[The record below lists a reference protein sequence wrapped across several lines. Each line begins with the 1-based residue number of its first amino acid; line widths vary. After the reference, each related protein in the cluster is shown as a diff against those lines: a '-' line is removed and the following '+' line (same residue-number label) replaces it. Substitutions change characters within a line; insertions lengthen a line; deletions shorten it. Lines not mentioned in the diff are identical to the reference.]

1 MDSGSWLGI
10 VLLALLMAILGLVAA
25 AEVGLGGAFS
35 KVPGLRRGRF
45 RQLAG
50 EGITGARAAADLLQ
64 VPQLIVPTLSVLR
77 VIVTVGIVSLT
88 ILLLRK
94 WIVFS
99 WGMMVVVGLGIFAAL
114 ASFQLLVTALAARDA
129 ERVAL
134 MSAPWI
140 APVTWLFRP
149 VARLFRLP
157 VAEVSEEDSW
167 DFIEEEHEGG
177 PLQKE
182 ERQMVRSIFELEQ
195 TTAREIMVPRID
207 VAAVDTDASLSQ
219 AVEIIVE
226 RGYSRLPLYRD
237 TIDNVVGVIYAK
249 DILRELGKGNATARL
264 EDIARPPLFIPES
277 KKIHELLREFQERRV
292 HMAIIVD
299 EYGGT
304 EGLVT
309 IEDLLEEIVGEIED
323 EYDREEPRIQRVSD
337 TESIVDAR
345 LDIDSFNEEFGVAI
359 EEEYF
364 DTVGGFVYNKLSK
377 IPSVG
382 DEIQADGL
390 TISVLST
397 LGRRIRKI
405 RVARTAPPDTSLPG
419 LPE

>member
-25 AEVGLGGAFS
+25 AEAGLGGACS

-45 RQLAG
+45 RQLADQ
-50 EGITGARAAADLLQ
+50 GITGARAAADLLQ
-64 VPQLIVPTLSVLR
+64 IPQLIVPTLSVLR
-77 VIVTVGIVSLT
+77 VMVTVGIVSLT

-99 WGMMVVVGLGIFAAL
+99 GGMMVVVALGIFAAL

-140 APVTWLFRP
+140 VPVTWLFRP

-157 VAEVSEEDSW
+157 VAGVSEEDSW

-177 PLQKE
+177 SLQKE
-182 ERQMVRSIFELEQ
+182 ERQMVRSIFEMEQ

-219 AVEIIVE
+219 AVEVIVE

-237 TIDNVVGVIYAK
+237 TIDNVVCVVYAK

-264 EDIARPPLFIPES
+264 EDIARPAHFIPES
-277 KKIHELLREFQERRV
+277 KKIHELLREFQEKRV

-364 DTVGGFVYNKLSK
+364 DTVGGFVYNKLGK

-382 DEIQADGL
+382 DAIQADGL

-405 RVARTAPPDTSLPG
+405 RVARIVPPDTSFPG
-419 LPE
+419 IPE